1 MCVASQI
8 AHSDLSPTCLTVTI
22 NIEIHGLHH
31 TMVRTRSLEKSKH
44 FILDTFI
51 AVGEGRGTTGHSHTE
66 LFTLSSL
73 KWQIK
78 EDYPYSSRETKKAD
92 MEIGF
97 YSILAVEKKFIIF
110 GGHYWLK
117 NDMRVL
123 TTFRFEQF

>member
-1 MCVASQI
+1 
-8 AHSDLSPTCLTVTI
+8 
-22 NIEIHGLHH
+22 
-31 TMVRTRSLEKSKH
+31 MVRTRLLEKSKH

-51 AVGEGRGTTGHSHTE
+51 AVGEGRGFTGHSHTE

-78 EDYPYSSRETKKAD
+78 KDYPYSIRETKKAD

-97 YSILAVEKKFIIF
+97 YSILTVEKKFIIF
-110 GGHYWLK
+110 GGHYWLI

-123 TTFRFEQF
+123 TTFRFEKF

>member
-1 MCVASQI
+1 
-8 AHSDLSPTCLTVTI
+8 
-22 NIEIHGLHH
+22 
-31 TMVRTRSLEKSKH
+31 MVRTRLLEKSKH

-78 EDYPYSSRETKKAD
+78 EDYPYSIRESKKAYT
-92 MEIGF
+92 EIGY

-110 GGHYWLK
+110 GGQYWSYP
-117 NDMRVL
+117 DMRVL
-123 TTFRFEQF
+123 TTFRFEKF